1 MNRIFTTSKFTI
13 PNITLLNSKN
23 TNNFKNITLCV
34 CSIYLTNMNKIIIFL
49 LLLSQLV
56 VAQSKMDKGFKFLE
70 NGNFQEAELFF
81 DTYLKDDPNNKTAK
95 LCYAR
100 AVGLSGEPQK
110 ATKLFASL
118 LEIFPDDFEIKINYN
133 ESYLWAKEYEKA
145 KPLYA
150 QMVEDYP
157 KKFGAILGYANT
169 LSNLK
174 EYNQALVWIEK
185 ALALEPA
192 NPSAKT
198 SRKYMRLG
206 YANTFVNNQDY
217 NIGEKLLLS
226 IFEDFPEDKDA
237 LLNLANLYLIT
248 KDTDKAKSIYERYAT
263 SAQDSI
269 TALNGI
275 ALAEHI
281 DEDEKKAL
289 ETTIIAKN
297 KVNKLNDPELT
308 EKTLDR
314 HIQALIWNRK
324 FSSAKKQIKALNNI
338 YKNRNWV
345 YALEATLG
353 LYTGD
358 PKKSITNYN
367 AILENDSTSFDGNL
381 GKANALFAADRIIP
395 AYSYAYKTLTFYT
408 NQKDAKG
415 FIEKLNLIH
424 TPTVEEHIAYTF
436 DNGNNVAFATNT
448 TANIPFSTKF
458 RTTLSYT
465 YRTTQNT
472 VTNNEA
478 SSHVLIA
485 GLHYK
490 LFPKTILKT
499 VLGFNNSKFMTES
512 YVQPVF
518 DIRLALQPLKLQNL
532 EFGYQREIQN
542 FNADLIGLEIVQNH
556 YGLTYNLGTNVN
568 FGWYSQLMHTQQSDD
583 NTRNLLFTSLYY
595 TILQKPAFKMGVNYQ
610 YITFKNQVPT
620 IYFSPEKYQA
630 VELFADLRG
639 KFSENTTYMA
649 SAATGYQKVEED
661 PNTVIF
667 RAEAGIKHQFSQRF
681 SGNLYGKY
689 SNIASA
695 TAAGFEFTEIGI
707 KLKWLFLNKPLFF
720 NTIKEKVKS
729 GNN

>member
-1 MNRIFTTSKFTI
+1 
-13 PNITLLNSKN
+13 
-23 TNNFKNITLCV
+23 
-34 CSIYLTNMNKIIIFL
+34 MNKIIIFL

-56 VAQSKMDKGFKFLE
+56 AAQSKMDKGFKFLE

-81 DTYLKDDPNNKTAK
+81 ENYLKDDPNNKTAK

-118 LEIFPDDFEIKINYN
+118 LQIFPGDFEIAINYN

-150 QMVEDYP
+150 QMVKDYP

-174 EYNQALVWIEK
+174 EYDNALDWIEK
-185 ALALEPA
+185 ALVLEPD
-192 NPSAKT
+192 NHSAKT

-217 NIGEKLLLS
+217 ETGEKLLLS

-237 LLNLANLYLIT
+237 LLNLANLYLII
-248 KDTDKAKSIYERYAT
+248 KDTDKAKLIYNRYAT
-263 SAQDSI
+263 SPRDSI
-269 TALNGI
+269 NALNGI

-281 DEDEKKAL
+281 DENEKKAL
-289 ETTIIAKN
+289 EITITAKK
-297 KVNKLNDPELT
+297 KVSILDDFELT

-324 FSSAKKQIKALNNI
+324 FIEAKKQITALEKNN
-338 YKNRNWV
+338 KNRNWI
-345 YALEATLG
+345 YALKATLG

-358 PKKSITNYN
+358 PKKSIKSYN

-395 AYSYAYKTLTFYT
+395 AYSYAYKTLKFYN
-408 NQKDAKG
+408 NQKDANG
-415 FIEKLNLIH
+415 FIEKLNLMH
-424 TPTVEEHIAYTF
+424 TPTVEEHVAYTF
-436 DNGNNVAFATNT
+436 DNGNNVAIATNT

-472 VTNNEA
+472 VTNNKA

-490 LFPKTILKT
+490 LFSKTILKT
-499 VLGFNNSKFMTES
+499 VLGLNKSKFMTES

-532 EFGYQREIQN
+532 ELGYQREIQN

-568 FGWYSQLMHTQQSDD
+568 FGWYTQLMHTQQSD
-583 NTRNLLFTSLYY
+583 NNIRNLLFTSFYY
-595 TILQKPAFKMGVNYQ
+595 TISQKPALKMGVNYQ
-610 YITFKNQVPT
+610 YLTFKDQVPT

-630 VELFADLRG
+630 VEIFADLRG

-667 RAEAGIKHQFSQRF
+667 RAEAGVQHQFSKRF

-707 KLKWLFLNKPLFF
+707 KLKWLFLSKPIFF
-720 NTIKEKVKS
+720 ETMKKKVNT
-729 GNN
+729 GDY